1 MATVTICSD
10 FGAQENSLTL
20 FLLFLHLLAMK
31 WWDWMTWSICLI
43 LSFKPAFSLFSFT
56 LIKRF
61 FSSSSLSAIRMI
73 SSAYLRLLIFL
84 PAILIPA
91 CNSFSPAFHM
101 MCSAG
106 SHHGRSHPWQKSCGR
121 ELLSKASEL
130 NGLPRL
136 SRTSTPKPESV
147 LLFHD
152 FHQFLWH

>member
-1 MATVTICSD
+1 
-10 FGAQENSLTL
+10 
-20 FLLFLHLLAMK
+20 MK
-31 WWDWMTWSICLI
+31 WWDQMPWSSFSECWA
-43 LSFKPAFSLFSFT
+43 LSQLFHSPLSL
-56 LIKRF
+56 KRF

-130 NGLPRL
+130 NRLPRL
-136 SRTSTPKPESV
+136 SRASTPKTRIC
-147 LLFHD
+147 LFYYFMTFTNSSD
-152 FHQFLWH
+152 INRGLSPTTFLWKKLTSQSSS